1 MQQKINELLLSMY
14 EEYQATLRV
23 LAKSYGI
30 PDKDI
35 DDIVQ
40 ETFISYFG
48 HYSLEW
54 TLDRKKAMLVRILK
68 NRCVDYHRKQRKV
81 NTISIDSEKFI
92 EDCRMSEQY
101 YAESSFNQIFENE
114 TLKEVYKV
122 IAKMSKDLQEAA
134 ILHLIEGR
142 PQKEVCE
149 ILGISSDACRA
160 RISRARKFLRRELR
174 KENMDH

>member
-1 MQQKINELLLSMY
+1 
-14 EEYQATLRV
+14 
-23 LAKSYGI
+23 
-30 PDKDI
+30 
-35 DDIVQ
+35 
-40 ETFISYFG
+40 
-48 HYSLEW
+48 
-54 TLDRKKAMLVRILK
+54 
-68 NRCVDYHRKQRKV
+68 
-81 NTISIDSEKFI
+81 
-92 EDCRMSEQY
+92 MSEQY

>member
-14 EEYQATLRV
+14 EEYQAPLRI
-23 LAKSYGI
+23 LARSYGI

-35 DDIVQ
+35 DDVVQ

-54 TLDRKKAMLVRILK
+54 TSDRKRAMLVRILK
-68 NRCVDYHRKQRKV
+68 NRCVDYHRKRQNAETV
-81 NTISIDSEKFI
+81 SINSEEFI
-92 EDCRMSEQY
+92 EDCRMSEKY
-101 YAESSFNQIFENE
+101 RTESSFDKIFENE
-114 TLKEVYKV
+114 TLEEVKKV
-122 IAKMSKDLQEAA
+122 IAKMSRDLQEAA

-149 ILGISSDACRA
+149 ILGISGDACRA
-160 RISRARKFLRRELR
+160 RISRARKFLRREL
-174 KENMDH
+174 KKDDLEH